1 MDLTFVK
8 EVPDAPTTLFCQPS
22 CISQN
27 SAHSKLSHLVKYRFV
42 FMTRG
47 IMSVF
52 EVKSLLPFERNF
64 LAKQIDKNITLG

>member
-8 EVPDAPTTLFCQPS
+8 EVPDAPTALFCQPS
-22 CISQN
+22 CISQK
-27 SAHSKLSHLVKYRFV
+27 SAHSKLSHLIKSRFV
-42 FMTRG
+42 FTNCWV
-47 IMSVF
+47 MSVF